1 MPPTIK
7 RGQIATSD
15 VLAAQL
21 VVDMDRTVYQIDPQA
36 APALTIL
43 SRESRSKEASATTI
57 NWLEDEPVPMWMTG
71 TGSQASGVTLITVSD
86 ATSIQAGDL
95 LKVVSTG
102 EIMRAVADP
111 ASSTTVAVTRGY
123 AGASATTI
131 ASGAYILNLRAAR
144 MEGDVAPEA
153 IATQKANK
161 TNYTQIFR
169 TPVHITGT
177 AQAVEHYSGDEY
189 RYLVRKAG
197 AAHARALEEAFFH
210 GRKKEDTSTG
220 AKPIRLL
227 GGVDEYI
234 STNTLDA
241 GGALT
246 EPEFLD
252 WLGAVFRYS
261 PNGGPGGK
269 KWLFASQELINTI
282 NSWGLAKL
290 QLNDDASREYGMK
303 ITRYVSGFGDLNVVY
318 HPLLEQGYSGYG
330 YVIDPGSVIRR
341 PLRGRSTKLLT
352 NRQDNTEDGMKSE
365 YLTETSFQFVT
376 EKANGLIYG
385 VTF

>member
-7 RGQIATSD
+7 RGQIATND
-15 VLAAQL
+15 VLSQQL
-21 VVDMDRTVYQIDPQA
+21 KPDFDTDVYRIDPQA
-36 APALTIL
+36 SPVLTIL
-43 SRESRSKEASATTI
+43 SRESRSRECTATTI
-57 NWLEDEPVPMWMTG
+57 NWFEDEPVPMWMTG
-71 TGSQASGVTLITVSD
+71 TGSQGSGVTLITVSD
-86 ATSIQAGDL
+86 ATAIQAGDL

-102 EIMRAVADP
+102 EIMRAIADP

-144 MEGDVAPEA
+144 MEGDVSPEA
-153 IATQKANK
+153 IATQKVAK

-177 AQAVEHYSGDEY
+177 AQAVEHYTNDELK
-189 RYLVRKAG
+189 YLTRQAG
-197 AAHARALEEAFFH
+197 AAHARALEEAFLH
-210 GRKKEDTSTG
+210 GRKKEDTSTT
-220 AKPIRLL
+220 AKPLRLL
-227 GGVDEYI
+227 GGVDEYV
-234 STNTLDA
+234 STNLLDA

-252 WLGAVFRYS
+252 WLWQVHRYS

-269 KWLFASQELINTI
+269 KWLFASADLINTI
-282 NSWGLAKL
+282 NSWGSAKL
-290 QLNDDASREYGMK
+290 QLNDSASREYGMD
-303 ITRYVSGFGDLNVVY
+303 ITTFISGFGKLNVVY

-352 NRQDNTEDGMKSE
+352 NRQDNGEDGRKDE
-365 YLTETSFQFVT
+365 FLTETSFQFVT
-376 EKANGLIYG
+376 EKANGIIYN
-385 VTF
+385 VTY

>member
-7 RGQIATSD
+7 RGQIATND
-15 VLAAQL
+15 VLSQQL
-21 VVDMDRTVYQIDPQA
+21 KPDFDTDVYRIDPQA
-36 APALTIL
+36 SPVLTIL
-43 SRESRSKEASATTI
+43 SRESRSRECTATTI
-57 NWLEDEPVPMWMTG
+57 NWFEDEPVPMWMTG
-71 TGSQASGVTLITVSD
+71 TGSQGSGVTLITVSD
-86 ATSIQAGDL
+86 ATAIQAGDL

-102 EIMRAVADP
+102 EIMRAIADP

-144 MEGDVAPEA
+144 MEGDVSPEA
-153 IATQKANK
+153 IATQKVAK

-177 AQAVEHYSGDEY
+177 AQAVEHYTNDELK
-189 RYLVRKAG
+189 YLTRQAG
-197 AAHARALEEAFFH
+197 AAHARALEEAFLH
-210 GRKKEDTSTG
+210 GRKKEDTSTT
-220 AKPIRLL
+220 AKPLRLL
-227 GGVDEYI
+227 GGVDEYV
-234 STNTLDA
+234 STNLLDA

-246 EPEFLD
+246 ESEFLD
-252 WLGAVFRYS
+252 WLWQVHRYS

-269 KWLFASQELINTI
+269 KWLFASADLINTI
-282 NSWGLAKL
+282 NSWGSAKL
-290 QLNDDASREYGMK
+290 QLNDSASREYGMD
-303 ITRYVSGFGDLNVVY
+303 ITTFISGFGKLNVVY

-352 NRQDNTEDGMKSE
+352 NRQDNSEDGMKSE